1 MPKRQR
7 SDLRG
12 EKGAIAS
19 DQWPIRKWLEP
30 LRILEDAESCRIFLI
45 GPRQFH
51 RRHCYLKCAGVWD
64 VRQLERVLGGRPST

>member
-1 MPKRQR
+1 MRLINGR
-7 SDLRG
+7 SESRSNPFAFW
-12 EKGAIAS
+12 KM
-19 DQWPIRKWLEP
+19 RN
-30 LRILEDAESCRIFLI
+30 SCRILLI

>member
-1 MPKRQR
+1 MVVR
-7 SDLRG
+7 
-12 EKGAIAS
+12 
-19 DQWPIRKWLEP
+19 LEP

-51 RRHCYLKCAGVWD
+51 RRLRYLKCAGVWD